1 MSDDATPPEK
11 KSPRWRRWVLEGAEQ
26 GDKDQPFQLWQTRN
40 APRGPAPVFAG
51 QTVTGE
57 AFDLTRWRQQ
67 HPGQAGL
74 IYFWSEWCG
83 ICRTTA
89 GSVANLAEDWPV
101 ITVAMQSGPPGKVAE
116 TMRERDYRWPTLA
129 DPEAEI
135 FRQYAF
141 RGVPA
146 FVVIDPSGE
155 IRSISLG
162 YTSEI
167 GLRLRLWW
175 ASRIAA

>member
-11 KSPRWRRWVLEGAEQ
+11 KSPRWRRWVLEGLIFIALL
-26 GDKDQPFQLWQTRN
+26 GAFQLWQTRN
-40 APRGPAPVFAG
+40 APRGPAPLFAG
-51 QTVTGE
+51 QTVAGE

-135 FRQYAF
+135 FRQYGF

>member
-1 MSDDATPPEK
+1 MVRHLSHGG
-11 KSPRWRRWVLEGAEQ
+11 RQ
-26 GDKDQPFQLWQTRN
+26 
-40 APRGPAPVFAG
+40 RGP
-51 QTVTGE
+51 
-57 AFDLTRWRQQ
+57 
-67 HPGQAGL
+67 
-74 IYFWSEWCG
+74 S
-83 ICRTTA
+83 
-89 GSVANLAEDWPV
+89 
-101 ITVAMQSGPPGKVAE
+101 
-116 TMRERDYRWPTLA
+116 
-129 DPEAEI
+129 EI
-135 FRQYAF
+135 FRQYGF

>member
-11 KSPRWRRWVLEGAEQ
+11 KSPHWRRWVLEGLIFIALLAA
-26 GDKDQPFQLWQTRN
+26 FQLWQTRN
-40 APRGPAPVFAG
+40 APRGPAPLFAG

-57 AFDLTRWRQQ
+57 AFDLNHWRQQ

-101 ITVAMQSGPPGKVAE
+101 ITVAMQSGPADKVAE
-116 TMRERDYRWPTLA
+116 TMRQRGYDWATLP
-129 DPEAEI
+129 DPMATV
-135 FRQYAF
+135 FLQYGT
-141 RGVPA
+141 RVVPA
-146 FVVIDPSGE
+146 FIIVDPAGNVRAVT
-155 IRSISLG
+155 IG

-175 ASRIAA
+175 ASLSAS